1 MTVRMILRLGALM
14 IWLAACGG
22 TSGDAGSGGGNG
34 GRSAPPATAV
44 EVSAAFTD
52 TVVDAIVATGQIEA
66 IQQIALRPDAEGR
79 IVGLLVDEGA
89 MVEQGAPLIKI
100 DDAELKAQVERAR
113 ADNDLARQALDRTR
127 QLLSQKAAAPADLE
141 RAEAAARS
149 AQASLDLLQLR
160 LDRTVVRA
168 PFAGVVGQRRV
179 SLGDYVTTSTQLLTL
194 QTIAPARATFSV
206 PERYAAELKPGE
218 RVEFQVAALPG
229 KRFDARVDFV
239 DPVITLPGRTITVK
253 AVTANSAHSLRP
265 GMFIEARLATGMR
278 PRATIIPE
286 EAIAPTAS
294 ASWVWVVVDGKATR
308 REVELGIRMPGF
320 VEVRSGIEP
329 GDLVVT
335 GGQDRLV
342 EGAAVKPTEV
352 DRRPEGVHER

>member
-1 MTVRMILRLGALM
+1 MILLLGAVVL
-14 IWLAACGG
+14 LPGACGG
-22 TSGDAGSGGGNG
+22 KPGADAPGGGKG
-34 GRSAPPATAV
+34 APAGMPPLAV

-66 IQQIALRPDAEGR
+66 IQQIQLRPDVEGR
-79 IVGLLVDEGA
+79 IVDLLVQEGA
-89 MVEQGAPLIKI
+89 VVAKGAPLVQI

-113 ADNDLARQALDRTR
+113 ADYDLARQALDRSR
-127 QLLSQKAAAPADLE
+127 QLLAQKAAAPADLE

-149 AQASLDLLQLR
+149 SSASLDLLQLR
-160 LDRTVVRA
+160 LTRTVVLA

-179 SLGDYVTTSTQLLTL
+179 SLGDYVTSSTQLLTL

-206 PERYAAELKPGE
+206 PERYAAELRSGE

-229 KRFDARVDFV
+229 KRFDAQVDFV

-253 AVTANSAHSLRP
+253 AITANSAHTLQP
-265 GMFIEARLATGMR
+265 GMFIEARLTIGLR

-286 EAIAPTAS
+286 EAISPAAS

-308 REVELGIRMPGF
+308 REVELGVRMPGF
-320 VEVRSGIEP
+320 VEVRQGIDA
-329 GDLVVT
+329 GDRVVV

-342 EGAAVKPTEV
+342 EGAPVKPTDV
-352 DRRPEGVHER
+352 NRRPQETHDR